1 MVLKLKGAYKEDFMI
16 SNSEESSSFL
26 NTLHYYIN
34 RDLETELNLT
44 SETVV
49 GPENVGHPCK
59 QAFLNPD
66 TPCLKYAVKTTTYS
80 LFLMEQYVYNT

>member
-1 MVLKLKGAYKEDFMI
+1 MVLKLKGAYKENFVI

-26 NTLHYYIN
+26 KTLRYYIN

-49 GPENVGHPCK
+49 STEKVGH
-59 QAFLNPD
+59 
-66 TPCLKYAVKTTTYS
+66 
-80 LFLMEQYVYNT
+80 